1 MNNSSAVRF
10 KIPRDVWIGLVT
22 LVFSVLYW
30 RAADGIPIS
39 PLDGVVNA
47 GALPKALAYAM
58 MFFSLLLI
66 LRALLTERMY
76 LRAARR
82 AARSSRRPPGR
93 GRGQEFFGPPACESF
108 RRPRDR
114 GGLPS
119 GASVAGLFRQ
129 CHAADH
135 SHVDLHRCQGQ
146 RLHIGG
152 GSGCVDVIFY
162 LLFVQ
167 LLDIPLAPLA
177 SGRSCLVDQSDC
189 QEPAQGWL

>member
-58 MFFSLLLI
+58 VFFSLLLI

-82 AARSSRRPPGR
+82 AA
-93 GRGQEFFGPPACESF
+93 GPPADRPEEEGAKSF
-108 RRPRDR
+108 SGPQHLKAF
-114 GGLPS
+114 GVLVIGVAYLLVLPWLGYFVS
-119 GASVAGLFRQ
+119 ATLLITVMSIYIGAKAGAYTLGVAVVVSV
-129 CHAADH
+129 
-135 SHVDLHRCQGQ
+135 V
-146 RLHIGG
+146 
-152 GSGCVDVIFY
+152 FY

-167 LLDIPLAPLA
+167 LLDIPLPPGIWPKLL
-177 SGRSCLVDQSDC
+177 G
-189 QEPAQGWL
+189 